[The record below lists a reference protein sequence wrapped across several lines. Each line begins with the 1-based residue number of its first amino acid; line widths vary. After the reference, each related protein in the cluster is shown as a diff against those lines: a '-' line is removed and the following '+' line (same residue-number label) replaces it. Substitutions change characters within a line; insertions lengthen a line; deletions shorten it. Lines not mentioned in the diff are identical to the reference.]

1 MSETNQ
7 QPEAPAVTGLTV
19 QDLTLTLQIIQA
31 VTSRG
36 AIKPEEMAVVGGL
49 YERIFKFLDSIGALA
64 RTEAPA
70 ATEQAEATEEV
81 PAEKPAKKGKKQ

>member
-1 MSETNQ
+1 MTETNQ

-36 AIKPEEMAVVGGL
+36 AIKPEEMALVGGL

-64 RTEAPA
+64 KTQDAVA
-70 ATEQAEATEEV
+70 AERAEATEEV
-81 PAEKPAKKGKKQ
+81 PAEKSAKKGKKQ

>member
-1 MSETNQ
+1 MSETTQ
-7 QPEAPAVTGLTV
+7 QPEAPATTGLTV

-31 VTSRG
+31 VTARG
-36 AIKPEEMAVVGGL
+36 AIKADEMAVVGGL

-64 RTEAPA
+64 RTPEAPA
-70 ATEQAEATEEV
+70 AEQPAAEPEV

>member
-1 MSETNQ
+1 MTETNQ

-36 AIKPEEMAVVGGL
+36 AIKPEEMALVGGL
-49 YERIFKFLDSIGALA
+49 YERIFKFLDSIGALTKTPDA
-64 RTEAPA
+64 VAAEQSEAA
-70 ATEQAEATEEV
+70 EEV

>member
-1 MSETNQ
+1 MTETNQ

-36 AIKPEEMAVVGGL
+36 AIKPEEMALVGGL

-64 RTEAPA
+64 KTQDAVA
-70 ATEQAEATEEV
+70 AEQAEATEEV
-81 PAEKPAKKGKKQ
+81 PAEKSAKKGKKQ

>member
-1 MSETNQ
+1 MTETNQ
-7 QPEAPAVTGLTV
+7 QPETPAVTGLTV

-36 AIKPEEMAVVGGL
+36 AIKPEEMALVGGL
-49 YERIFKFLDSIGALA
+49 YERIFKFLDSIGALTKTQDA
-64 RTEAPA
+64 VAAEQPA
-70 ATEQAEATEEV
+70 ATEET